1 MRCDKPEKQVF
12 AERAW
17 DCVILQDSLDNEG
30 RYEIIRPWLD
40 KVAGFIRED
49 AKKRFGREPE
59 ICWNLFWPMSRLVKN
74 SKNEILR
81 RRMALYGNDSQKMWE
96 AYSAAARRIA
106 AETGITNIV
115 PTGATI
121 MRLRATPLN
130 TPKAREFT
138 IDGYHLS
145 RPVGRYAAACAL
157 FAHFITPRYGV
168 VIVGNPLRVPD
179 PKDPVTD
186 ANAAILQKCAFEA
199 EADAGKPEEK

>member
-1 MRCDKPEKQVF
+1 
-12 AERAW
+12 
-17 DCVILQDSLDNEG
+17 
-30 RYEIIRPWLD
+30 
-40 KVAGFIRED
+40 
-49 AKKRFGREPE
+49 
-59 ICWNLFWPMSRLVKN
+59 
-74 SKNEILR
+74 
-81 RRMALYGNDSQKMWE
+81 MALYGNDSQKMWE

-130 TPKAREFT
+130 THKAREFT

-145 RPVGRYAAACAL
+145 RPVGRYAASCAL
-157 FAHFITPRYGV
+157 FAHFITPRYGIG
-168 VIVGNPLRVPD
+168 IVGNPLRVPD

-199 EADAGKPEEK
+199 EADTGKPEEK